1 MPKKAKARRDG
12 ILTRPGRDG
21 FYAAWRDGTGR
32 RVQRKLEGANTMEQA
47 RKALAAEKQKAA
59 AIRNGEALPI
69 TEDTFA
75 AFVEKFLKYQRKR
88 ISVTVV
94 PGKLSAAE
102 YTRQEGITRS
112 HLIPHFGQMKLGL
125 IRKVHVTEYIHKR
138 TGAIS
143 DGTLIKEVNTLKR
156 IFNVAVDL
164 EKIAANPASRA
175 KLPKA
180 PEGRVRWLTLEKW
193 QKLIVAC
200 TLYDQDW
207 SEASR
212 IGKLNKRR
220 RTEGLA
226 AIVPIKSR
234 PLQFKAQWL
243 QHATA
248 LATFLGTRR
257 GELLHV
263 QLSDIDLDRGTIL
276 LRITKTGK
284 PRLAYLNEQAAQT
297 LDTMDVR
304 GRKLRGDLGPLFTGI
319 TPQQLTVAFRRT
331 CQRAGIEDFSLHD
344 CRHTFASWQRQ
355 NGADLHDI
363 QILLGHSDPRM
374 TARYAHLSHK
384 HLATAAARL
393 DGLVSLPGANAAET
407 LPKSKAVKDSRP
419 N

>member
-1 MPKKAKARRDG
+1 MPKKAKPRRDG
-12 ILTRPGRDG
+12 ILTRSGRPGY
-21 FYAAWRDGTGR
+21 YAAWRDGTGR
-32 RVQRKLEGANTMEQA
+32 RVQRKLEGAFTMEEA

-59 AIRNGEALPI
+59 AIRNGEALPV

-75 AFVEKFLKYQRKR
+75 AFAEEFLKYQRKR

-94 PGKLSAAE
+94 RGKLSAAE
-102 YTRQEGITRS
+102 YTRQEGIIRS
-112 HLIPHFGQMKLGL
+112 HLVPHFGQMKLGL
-125 IRKVHVTEYIHKR
+125 IRKGHVTEYIHKR
-138 TGAIS
+138 TGEIS

-180 PEGRVRWLTLEKW
+180 PEGRVRWLTFEEW
-193 QKLIVAC
+193 QKLIAAC
-200 TLYDQDW
+200 ALYDHDW

-220 RTEGLA
+220 LTEGLP
-226 AIVPIKSR
+226 AIVQIMSR
-234 PLQFKAQWL
+234 PLPPEMQWL
-243 QHATA
+243 QQAA
-248 LATFLGTRR
+248 SLATFLGTRR

-263 QLSDIDLDRGTIL
+263 QLPDIDLDRGTIL
-276 LRITKTGK
+276 LRITKNGK
-284 PRLAYLNEQAAQT
+284 PRMAYLNELATRT
-297 LDTMDVR
+297 LDIMDVR
-304 GRKLRGDLGPLFTGI
+304 GRKLQGDLGPLFIGI
-319 TPQQLTVAFRRT
+319 TPQQLTVAFRRA

-363 QILLGHSDPRM
+363 QVLLGHSDPRM

-384 HLATAAARL
+384 HLANAAARL
-393 DGLVSLPGANAAET
+393 DGLVSLPGANAAEM
-407 LPKSKAVKDSRP
+407 LPKSSAANENRP

>member
-1 MPKKAKARRDG
+1 MPKKAKPRRDG
-12 ILTRPGRDG
+12 ILTRPGRRG
-21 FYAAWRDGTGR
+21 YYAAWRDGAGR
-32 RVQRKLEGANTMEQA
+32 RLQRKLKATTMQEA
-47 RKALAAEKQKAA
+47 VAELAEEKKKAA
-59 AIRNGEALPI
+59 RIRAGEALPAS
-69 TEDTFA
+69 EDTFA
-75 AFVEKFLKYQRKR
+75 AFVEQFLKYQHKR

-94 PGKLSAAE
+94 RGRLSAAE

-112 HLIPHFGQMKLGL
+112 HLIPHFGQIKLGL
-125 IRKVHVTEYIHKR
+125 IRKGHVTEYIHKR

-180 PEGRVRWLTLEKW
+180 PEGRVRWLTYEEW
-193 QKLIVAC
+193 QKLIAAC
-200 TLYDQDW
+200 TLYEHDW

-212 IGKLNKRR
+212 IGKLNKKRR
-220 RTEGLA
+220 AEGLP
-226 AIVPIKSR
+226 AIVPITSQ
-234 PLQFKAQWL
+234 PLMPEEQWL
-243 QHATA
+243 QQAAA

-263 QLSDIDLDRGTIL
+263 QLPDIDLNRGTIL
-276 LRITKTGK
+276 LRITKSGK
-284 PRLAYLNEQAAQT
+284 PRMAYLNELAIRT
-297 LDTMDVR
+297 LDIMDVR

-319 TPQQLTVAFRRT
+319 TPQQLTVAFRRA
-331 CQRAGIEDFSLHD
+331 CQRAGIKDFSLHD
-344 CRHTFASWQRQ
+344 CRHTYASWQRQ

-374 TARYAHLSHK
+374 TTRYAHLSHK
-384 HLATAAARL
+384 HLASAAARL
-393 DGLVSLPGANAAET
+393 DGLVTLPGADAAKT
-407 LPKSKAVKDSRP
+407 LPKSDAVRGDQI